1 MNDGTN
7 LQVEVSQP
15 LAEARVFKIV
25 TTEQYSAAGEK
36 LKGIMALK
44 RKVDAA
50 FDDIIKKAY
59 STHREAVAKK
69 KEHEA
74 PLIEAEGIYKR
85 AMLGFQQDQE
95 RIRREQQ
102 AKLEEEARKER
113 EKLEAR
119 AAKAEEKG
127 KTEKADELRAQAAT
141 VPTPIVQIETPRVA
155 SISTRETHRAVVV
168 DQMALLKA
176 VVEGKVPEGA
186 ILANDAFLN
195 AQARLQKSALNYPGV
210 KVVVEQ
216 GIASRSA

>member
-1 MNDGTN
+1 MNDSTN

-25 TTEQYSAAGEK
+25 TAEHYTTAATR
-36 LKGIMALK
+36 LQGIKALMK
-44 RKVDAA
+44 KVNETFDPIISKAHAA
-50 FDDIIKKAY
+50 HK
-59 STHREAVAKK
+59 EAVSKK
-69 KEHEA
+69 KELEL
-74 PLIEAEGIYKR
+74 PLQQAETAYKTG
-85 AMLGFQQDQE
+85 MIGYQNEQE

-155 SISTRETHRAVVV
+155 GISTRETHRAVVV

-216 GIASRSA
+216 GIASRAN